1 MLMARSGELVMVLKK
16 ASLAL
21 TCTVLL
27 ASGSVVPAVAA
38 DLAPLPDTSEWR
50 FTIAPY
56 AWGVGLNGD
65 VGIFGRG
72 PVEID
77 IPFSDIIENLDF
89 AAMAVAEAHNG
100 TWGVFVDLNYTSL
113 SADDSRSRSLEKDVL
128 NLNVNFTGEVSAEV
142 EVTEFI
148 GTFMGQWRAH
158 DSEQMTLDLMA
169 GARYW
174 NIYNDVSARVTVTGG
189 GPLGASASLSK
200 QLSGSDGASWVDPM
214 LGIKSRIDTT
224 TPVYFTGWGM
234 IGGFGVGSDF
244 NWDVMGGVGYQW
256 TDRFA
261 TVLGYRALGVDY
273 EDDGFVFD
281 VIQQGVAF
289 GGVINF

>member
-1 MLMARSGELVMVLKK
+1 MKLRN
-16 ASLAL
+16 ASLTL
-21 TCTVLL
+21 TCTLLL
-27 ASGSVVPAVAA
+27 ASASVTPAAAA

-50 FTIAPY
+50 FTLAPY
-56 AWGVGLNGD
+56 AWGVGLSGD
-65 VGIFGRG
+65 VGVFGRG
-72 PVEID
+72 PVDVD
-77 IPFSDIIENLDF
+77 IPFSDILENLDF

-113 SADDSRSRSLEKDVL
+113 SAGKSRSRSLERDI
-128 NLNVNFTGEVSAEV
+128 FEQFGATAEVSASADI
-142 EVTEFI
+142 TEFF
-148 GTFMGQWRAH
+148 GTFMGQWRAV
-158 DSEQMTLDLMA
+158 DSDNVTLDLMA

-174 NIYNDVSARVTVTGG
+174 HIDNDIEAR
-189 GPLGASASLSK
+189 ASLTLATPEQELTWSK
-200 QLSGSDGASWVDPM
+200 AVSGSDGASWVDPM
-214 LGIKSRIDTT
+214 VGIKARIDTT

-234 IGGFGVGSDF
+234 VGGFGVGSDL

-256 TDRFA
+256 TEKFS

-273 EDDGFVFD
+273 EDDGFVYD

>member
-1 MLMARSGELVMVLKK
+1 MLLKN
-16 ASLAL
+16 ANLTL
-21 TCTVLL
+21 TCTLLL
-27 ASGSVVPAVAA
+27 ASASVMPAVAA

-56 AWGVGLNGD
+56 AWGGGITGD
-65 VGIFGRG
+65 VGVFGLG
-72 PVEID
+72 PVDVD
-77 IPFSDIIENLDF
+77 IPFSDILENLDF
-89 AAMAVAEAHNG
+89 GAIGVAEAHNG
-100 TWGVFVDLNYTSL
+100 TWGVFVDLNYANL
-113 SADDSRSRSLEKDVL
+113 SADDSRSRSLEKDL
-128 NLNVNFTGEVSAEV
+128 ANLDVIFTGEVSAEV
-142 EVTEFI
+142 EVTKFI
-148 GTFMGQWRAH
+148 GMFMGQWRAV
-158 DSEQMTLDLMA
+158 DSEQVTLDLMA

-174 NIYNDVSARVTVTGG
+174 HIDNDITARVTLTGTVKG
-189 GPLGASASLSK
+189 VDPVQVGK
-200 QLSGSDGASWVDPM
+200 DLSGTDGASWIDPM
-214 LGIKSRIDTT
+214 VGVKSRIDTT